1 MNPNL
6 LTPEAVEEMSE
17 AVAWYEERREGLGQ
31 EFLEELRQVM
41 TWVIH
46 RPASFP
52 RLRDVPHDLDIRR
65 ALLPRFPFAVVFLR
79 AEQTIRVLA
88 IAHQKRRPN
97 YWLNRVQP

>member
-1 MNPNL
+1 MNPSL
-6 LTPEAVEEMSE
+6 LAPEAVKEMTE
-17 AVAWYEERREGLGQ
+17 TAAWYEARRKGLGE
-31 EFLEELRQVM
+31 EFLEGLRRVVI
-41 TWVIH
+41 WVIN
-46 RPASFP
+46 RPSTF
-52 RLRDVPHDLDIRR
+52 LRIRDIPPDLDIRR